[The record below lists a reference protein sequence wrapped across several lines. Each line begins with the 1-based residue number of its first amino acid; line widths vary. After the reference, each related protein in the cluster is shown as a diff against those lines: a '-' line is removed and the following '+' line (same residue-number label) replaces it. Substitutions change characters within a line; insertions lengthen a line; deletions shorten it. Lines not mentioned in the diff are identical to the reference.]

1 MLVLTDRRL
10 KILESKIDQLQ
21 RRVTTLECL
30 HKNTKFWTWEKYP
43 YVSDYGA
50 EICTD
55 CNKILNSF
63 KSKKEY
69 EKALKTILL
78 RQIKDLDGEP
88 NE

>member
-1 MLVLTDRRL
+1 MLILTDHRL

-21 RRVTTLECL
+21 RRVTTLECP
-30 HKNTKFWTWEKYP
+30 HKNTKFQTWGEY
-43 YVSDYGA
+43 SWAGTYGA
-50 EICTD
+50 EICAD

-69 EKALKTILL
+69 DKALKTALL